1 MTDDVLVLDA
11 AAVRR
16 LLSPAAARASQR
28 EAFSALHRGTG
39 TGTAPPRAVMPIG
52 QGYTFCYSARH
63 APDAGAVVKV
73 GSFTPENTAR
83 GLPAVSATVLV
94 LDPDHGRLRA
104 MVDGEELTTLRTAAA
119 SALAVEVLAPRLLGT
134 AGPAGVA
141 VLGSGVQGRA
151 HVDAVLDVLPGA
163 SLRLW
168 GRTSGTVHAWAEQ
181 VRAEHPGTPVTTAT
195 TPAQAVA
202 GADVVLCCT
211 SAHDPLLD
219 AGDLAPRALVV
230 SVGSVAP
237 DRREVPGEL
246 VDTARVVV
254 DSPADAASG
263 CGPVV
268 DAVARGTLDPATL
281 TGLGAV
287 LDGPD
292 VGTGP
297 SSSSAGSP
305 GRTLH
310 LSVGVGLQDA
320 AAAWAVLAAWDRE
333 RAAPR
338 RRARGPDGTPSR
350 A

>member
-1 MTDDVLVLDA
+1 M
-11 AAVRR
+11 R
-16 LLSPAAARASQR
+16 AR
-28 EAFSALHRGTG
+28 
-39 TGTAPPRAVMPIG
+39 
-52 QGYTFCYSARH
+52 
-63 APDAGAVVKV
+63 
-73 GSFTPENTAR
+73 
-83 GLPAVSATVLV
+83 
-94 LDPDHGRLRA
+94 
-104 MVDGEELTTLRTAAA
+104 VDGGELTTLRTAAA
-119 SALAVEVLAPRLLGT
+119 SALAVEVLAPHLLDA
-134 AGPAGVA
+134 AGPVGVA

-151 HVDAVLDVLPGA
+151 HVDAVLDVLSSA

-168 GRTSGTVHAWAEQ
+168 GQASGTVRAWAEQ
-181 VRAEHPGTPVTTAT
+181 VRAEHPGTNVTTAT

-211 SAHDPLLD
+211 SAHDPLFAAD
-219 AGDLAPRALVV
+219 DLAPRALVV

-237 DRREVPGEL
+237 DRREVPRDL

-287 LDGPD
+287 LDEPGVG
-292 VGTGP
+292 VGTASTAGTG
-297 SSSSAGSP
+297 GSP

-310 LSVGVGLQDA
+310 LSVGIGLQDA

-338 RRARGPDGTPSR
+338 ERARGTDGTPGR